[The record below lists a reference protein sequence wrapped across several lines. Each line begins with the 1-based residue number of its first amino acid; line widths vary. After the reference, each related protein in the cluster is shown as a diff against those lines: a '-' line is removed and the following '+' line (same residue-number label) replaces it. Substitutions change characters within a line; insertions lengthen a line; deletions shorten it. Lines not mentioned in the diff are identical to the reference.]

1 MLADGLLIGG
11 VRLKGE
17 TGRLDETL
25 HEGMILCQQPDVVRE
40 AWSRGKKLRMGALR
54 SFGERDVQRERCR
67 RTYECACKLVETIG
81 LRGSDRLPERCCR
94 LLERLESFAGFRLKV
109 PYLHVDPF
117 LATHTTPGKRVPFQ
131 GRSCRDSVGSL
142 EGPKRGDRVFIDGGP
157 LRPEDVV
164 AVALRHEQVEMAP
177 SVYERMAPARR
188 LIEQVIEEGRT
199 VYGVTTGFGALAN
212 TPIGRQETGELQ
224 VHLLRSHA
232 AGVGDPLPDEVVRA
246 MLLLRARTLSQG
258 HSGVRPVLVER
269 YVEFLNRNLLPV
281 VPSQGSVGA
290 SGDLAPFAHLALPLI
305 GEGLLSVEGRVRP
318 ASEVLAENSL
328 EPIHLEPKEGLSL
341 LNGTEGMLAQ
351 GVLSLA
357 RSERLVDTADLACA
371 LSVEGLLGSAR
382 PFRPEIHALRPH
394 PGQIASAG
402 RIAALLDGSEIVA
415 SHRDDFTH
423 AVQDAYSLR
432 CAPQVHG
439 AVADALT
446 YAREVFVRELGS
458 VVDNPIVLPETGEI
472 VSGGNFHG
480 QPLAIALDVMALA
493 ITELSSISERRTDR
507 LLDPERSSG
516 LPAFLAVRPG
526 VDSGYMLAQYTAA
539 ALVAENRVLS
549 HPASVESIP
558 TSGSQEDHVSMGWGA
573 ARKLTQVLDNVTL
586 VLAVELICAAR
597 GVDLRGPLK
606 PSPAVAGAIGKIR
619 AVVPPMSGDRPP
631 GIEIEA
637 VAELIQTGT
646 LLS

>member
-1 MLADGLLIGG
+1 M
-11 VRLKGE
+11 
-17 TGRLDETL
+17 
-25 HEGMILCQQPDVVRE
+25 
-40 AWSRGKKLRMGALR
+40 
-54 SFGERDVQRERCR
+54 
-67 RTYECACKLVETIG
+67 
-81 LRGSDRLPERCCR
+81 
-94 LLERLESFAGFRLKV
+94 
-109 PYLHVDPF
+109 
-117 LATHTTPGKRVPFQ
+117 
-131 GRSCRDSVGSL
+131 
-142 EGPKRGDRVFIDGGP
+142 FIDGGP

-164 AVALRHEQVEMAP
+164 AVAHRHERVEIAD
-177 SVYERMAPARR
+177 SVYARMAPARR
-188 LIEQVIEEGRT
+188 IIEQVLEEGRT

-212 TPIGRQETGELQ
+212 TPIGRQETGDLQ

-258 HSGVRPVLVER
+258 HSGVRPALVER
-269 YVEFLNRNLLPV
+269 FVEFLNRDLLPV

-305 GEGLLSVEGRVRP
+305 GEGLLSEQGRVRP
-318 ASEVLAENSL
+318 AGDALADHGL
-328 EPIHLEPKEGLSL
+328 APLHLEPKEGLSL

-351 GVLSLA
+351 GVLSLDRA
-357 RSERLVDTADLACA
+357 ERLVATADLACA
-371 LSVEGLLGSAR
+371 LSIEGLLGSAR

-394 PGQIASAG
+394 PGQIESAR
-402 RIAALLDGSEIVA
+402 RIAAFLEGSEIVA
-415 SHRDDFTH
+415 SHRDDFAH

-439 AVADALT
+439 AIRDALT
-446 YAREVFVRELGS
+446 YARGVFTRELGS

-480 QPLAIALDVMALA
+480 QPLAIALDVMALSV
-493 ITELSSISERRTDR
+493 TELSSISERRTDR

-516 LPAFLAVRPG
+516 LPAFLAARPG

-573 ARKLTQVLDNVTL
+573 ARKLTQVLDNVAR

-597 GVDLRGPLK
+597 GIDLRAPLQ
-606 PSPAVAGAIGKIR
+606 PSRAVARAVAEIR
-619 AVVPPMSGDRPP
+619 SVVPPMTADRPP
-631 GIEIEA
+631 GAEIEA
-637 VAELIQTGT
+637 VADLIEAGS
-646 LLS
+646 LVS